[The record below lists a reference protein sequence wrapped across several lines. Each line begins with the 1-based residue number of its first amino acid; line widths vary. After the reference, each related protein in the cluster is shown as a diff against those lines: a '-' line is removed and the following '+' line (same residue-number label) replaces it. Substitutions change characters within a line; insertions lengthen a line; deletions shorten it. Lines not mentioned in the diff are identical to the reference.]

1 MKKVV
6 CPCCGAQIEADMD
19 GRDSVFCTY
28 CGCQIS
34 LYDNRGEYTTNKNI
48 SVNRNI
54 TVDKAIQH
62 RYTDDVEILKER
74 NRAREERT
82 IWIILAVMMALL
94 IGFGAIMAGIE
105 RIEEHRAQKEGK
117 ISAGSSSSLIEQD
130 YRTVVATLEATGF
143 TNIEVIDLNNSGL
156 AFWNDGKVETI
167 SIGGNT
173 SFSSSDYFYPDT
185 KVVITHH

>member
-1 MKKVV
+1 MKQVV
-6 CPCCGAQIEADMD
+6 CPCCSARIEADIN

-34 LYDNRGEYTTNKNI
+34 LYDNRSEYTINKNI
-48 SVNRNI
+48 NVNKDIR
-54 TVDKAIQH
+54 VDKAIQH
-62 RYTDDVEILKER
+62 RYTDDAELLKEH

-82 IWIILAVMMALL
+82 ARKVLAVLMAVL
-94 IGFGAIMAGIE
+94 IGFIAIMASIE
-105 RIEEHRAQKEGK
+105 AIEEHRAQKEGK
-117 ISAGSSSSLIEQD
+117 ISAGSSSSLLKQD
-130 YRTVVATLEATGF
+130 YKTVVANLEAAGF
-143 TNIEVIDLNNSGL
+143 TNIEVIDLDDSGL